1 MTTSTNRA
9 VAGLIPSKPEGSSWT
24 DDQWRA
30 VVTGGRNVLV
40 AAAAGSGKTA
50 VLVERIIRKISADTD
65 VDRLLVATFTKA
77 AASEMKERIRIALE
91 KALDSQPESEHM
103 RRQLALMNRAAITT
117 LHSFCQDVIRRFYPL
132 IGLDPGFRIA
142 NETEA
147 ELLRMEVLD
156 ELFEAKYEGAADNGA
171 FLRLADA
178 FGGERGDEPLVRL
191 VQQLY
196 DFSRSHPWPEHWLQ
210 QSAASFRVEDADSLE
225 TSVWVDCLKSDLL
238 MSLEGAAA
246 LLEQAL
252 SAAKK
257 AGGPAAYVPTFE
269 EDLAM
274 VRELLDVVM
283 DEGWTVWHD
292 RFRGAEFGRLKAV
305 RGSDLD
311 KELQERV
318 KKLREQAK
326 SIVTD
331 LADELFGRAPEAFAD
346 ELRRLAPQM
355 EALAQLVMEFSERYE
370 AAKRRRGLLDF
381 GDLEHYCLRILR
393 HPDSTPEQAIPSPA
407 ALEYQQQFDEILLDE
422 YQDTNMVQEA
432 IVSLIARPGL
442 GNRFMVGDVKQ
453 SIYRFRLAEPNLFLA
468 KYKSFVSL
476 SDVSSDVI
484 SDGASAGIS
493 DRISDEFPDTQQ
505 AVSAASAVSGSDSS
519 QGLRIDLARNFR
531 SRPQVVDGVNDV
543 FRAIMHE
550 SVAEMDYDK
559 SAELVCGAPYPEPAP
574 EEAPAYEVEC
584 VIIDRG
590 RPLDGEE
597 QGETSAG
604 EEEPSDRV
612 AAEAVADMQTA
623 QLEARWIASRIRRL
637 MDGDP
642 AAGEP
647 PLRVYDG
654 KQGVHRKL
662 QWRDIVILLRA
673 TRSWAPVLVEELQAQ
688 GIPAYAELS
697 SGYFEATEVEIM
709 ISLLRVIDNPYQDI
723 PLAGTLRS
731 PLFGLT
737 AEELARIRIHAG
749 KGPYYE
755 AVRRAVEQS
764 LLPGETDHK
773 LTLFMER
780 LAIWR
785 NEARQG
791 SLADLLWRIYRETG
805 FFDLVGG
812 LPGGQQR
819 QANLRALL
827 DRARQYEATSFRGL
841 FRFLRFIDRMRDSGG
856 DLGTA
861 RALGEQ
867 EDVVRIMSI
876 HKSKGLEFPVVF
888 AAGLGKMF
896 NMQDLNGSFLLHK
909 QLGFGPKFI
918 DTDLRISYPTLPH
931 MAVKRRMRMETLA
944 EEMRVLYV
952 AMTRPKE
959 KMILLGSVADSAKAM
974 ERWQGV
980 AAGAEDGRLPS
991 HELSAARRY
1000 LDWIMP
1006 LAAAHGIPSA
1016 DSELAAD
1023 EAGGSVKV
1031 KGWRIGIA
1039 PAAVFGLE
1047 AAAAAEE
1054 PDGIEVSRMEERLAA
1069 LRTAGLVESSAAAA
1083 LVEER
1088 LSWRYAYESAAT
1100 IAAKTSVTE
1109 LKRLTAE
1116 AQHAADAEILEPLPE
1131 GKLLPDSQRSAELP
1145 TQAGSFRLRRPRFM
1159 ESRTLT
1165 AAERGTV
1172 SHLVMQ
1178 VLPLE
1183 GPKDADTIRTLVED
1197 MVRRQ
1202 LLRPAQAEAV
1212 DANTIAAFYASE
1224 LGQRM
1229 VKASWIKRE
1238 LPFSCT
1244 VPAKVVHPVILDSK
1258 SAEEPVFIQG
1268 VVDCLFEDERGL
1280 VLLDYKT
1287 DRIVNGD
1294 YEQAAERHRFQ
1305 MELYAEAV
1313 GRILGKKVTE
1323 RHVFFFDGGESVQL
1337 PGQ

>member
-1 MTTSTNRA
+1 MTTSNNITA
-9 VAGLIPSKPEGSSWT
+9 AAGYIPPKPEGSTWT

-30 VVTGGRNVLV
+30 VMTSGRNVLV

-91 KALDSQPESEHM
+91 KALDLQPESEHM

-156 ELFEAKYEGAADNGA
+156 ELFEAKYEGAADDGA

-210 QSAASFRVEDADSLE
+210 QSAASFRVEDAGSLE
-225 TSVWVDCLKSDLL
+225 ASVWVDCLKSDLL

-246 LLEQAL
+246 QLEQAL
-252 SAAKK
+252 SVAKQ
-257 AGGPAAYVPTFE
+257 AGGPAAYAPTFD
-269 EDLAM
+269 EDLAL
-274 VRELLDVVM
+274 VRELLDVVANR
-283 DEGWTVWHD
+283 GWTAWHD

-311 KELQERV
+311 KELQERA

-326 SIVTD
+326 SVVSD
-331 LADELFGRAPEAFAD
+331 LADELFGRSPEAFAD

-355 EALAQLVMEFSERYE
+355 EALALLVAEFAERYE

-476 SDVSSDVI
+476 SDSIQQETTDQPAQP
-484 SDGASAGIS
+484 DG
-493 DRISDEFPDTQQ
+493 
-505 AVSAASAVSGSDSS
+505 GSPS
-519 QGLRIDLARNFR
+519 GLRIDLARNFR

-550 SVAEMDYDK
+550 AVAEMDYDK
-559 SAELVCGAPYPEPAP
+559 SAELVCGAAYPKPAP

-590 RPLDGEE
+590 RPQDGEE
-597 QGETSAG
+597 QAEAAAADEDLT
-604 EEEPSDRV
+604 DRK

-647 PLRVYDG
+647 PLRVFDG

-755 AVRRAVEQS
+755 AVCRAVEQS
-764 LLPGETDHK
+764 MLPEDTHHK
-773 LTLFMER
+773 LMLFLER
-780 LAIWR
+780 LAVWR

-819 QANLRALL
+819 QANLRALH

-959 KMILLGSVADSAKAM
+959 KMILLGSVADSARAM
-974 ERWQGV
+974 ERWQGT
-980 AAGAEDGRLPS
+980 AAGAEGGRLPS
-991 HELSAARRY
+991 HELSAAKRY

-1016 DSELAAD
+1016 DTELAAD
-1023 EAGGSVKV
+1023 DAGDSVKV
-1031 KGWRIGIA
+1031 RGWRIGVA

-1047 AAAAAEE
+1047 AAAAAAE
-1054 PDGIEVSRMEERLAA
+1054 PDETEAAWMEERLEA
-1069 LRTAGLVESSAAAA
+1069 LQGGGLVESSADAA

-1088 LSWRYAYESAAT
+1088 LSWRYAYESATT

-1116 AQHAADAEILEPLPE
+1116 AQHAANAESLETLSE
-1131 GKLLPDSQRSAELP
+1131 DRQLPDSQRAAELP
-1145 TQAGSFRLRRPRFM
+1145 APAGAFRLRRPRFM
-1159 ESRTLT
+1159 EARTLT

-1183 GPKDADTIRTLVED
+1183 GPKDADTIRTLVAD
-1197 MVRRQ
+1197 MVLRQ

-1212 DANTIAAFYASE
+1212 DADTIAAFYASK

-1229 VKASWIKRE
+1229 MKASWIKRE

-1244 VPAKVVHPVILDSK
+1244 VPAKVVHPAVLDGK

-1268 VVDCLFEDERGL
+1268 VVDCLFEDEQGL

-1287 DRIVNGD
+1287 DRIINGA
-1294 YEQAAERHRFQ
+1294 YEQAANRHRFQ

-1313 GRILGKKVTE
+1313 GRILGKRVTE
-1323 RHVFFFDGGESVQL
+1323 RHVFFFDGGESVHL
-1337 PGQ
+1337 PE